1 MYKETLQTRLKE
13 LGYSLSVDGSFGPDT
28 RKKVISFQKKV
39 HLNPDAIVGE
49 NTYKALTE

>member
-1 MYKETLQTRLKE
+1 MSPVTY
-13 LGYSLSVDGSFGPDT
+13 DT
-28 RKKVISFQKKV
+28 KKKVIQFQKSK